1 MTTSQRQSAGLRR
14 AKARSPR
21 TSKALPANLKN
32 VGADAAK
39 EIGDKFEQLES
50 DVNSK
55 QESVWHT
62 LASKYVEARKGLDD
76 RIEELQAENNCLVD
90 KAIGAIKAVINTIRQ
105 LAAMLMNTLARVA
118 HVVGDI
124 IKHPVRFLGNLVEGV
139 KGGILRF
146 KNNILDHLREGLMGW
161 LFGALAEG
169 GEEVPDKF
177 DLQGIIKLLLSLFGL
192 TWTNIRNRIVKQIG
206 EKAMGAIEKGVD
218 IFQKIASG
226 GVAALWQM
234 LIDKWATSKRWPH
247 QSPRSRRR
255 CASRR
260 RWRR

>member
-1 MTTSQRQSAGLRR
+1 MRR
-14 AKARSPR
+14 NEPK
-21 TSKALPANLKN
+21 
-32 VGADAAK
+32 
-39 EIGDKFEQLES
+39 
-50 DVNSK
+50 
-55 QESVWHT
+55 
-62 LASKYVEARKGLDD
+62 RKGLDD
-76 RIEELQAENNCLVD
+76 RIEELQAENKGLVD

-146 KNNILDHLREGLMGW
+146 KDNILDHLRKGLMGW
-161 LFGALAEG
+161 LFGALTEG
-169 GEEVPDKF
+169 GVEVPDKF

-218 IFQKIASG
+218 IFQ
-226 GVAALWQM
+226 
-234 LIDKWATSKRWPH
+234 R
-247 QSPRSRRR
+247 SPAGESLR
-255 CASRR
+255 CGRC
-260 RWRR
+260 

>member
-1 MTTSQRQSAGLRR
+1 VPKAFESYVSQKMSPYKEDRYSGWLGGLRW
-14 AKARSPR
+14 AKDKLVGMPDDVNRFYEAGREIYLKQMDGVISR
-21 TSKALPANLKN
+21 VADTVGDDLTAAKRRIASGKSEIASYVKSLPANLKN

-55 QESVWHT
+55 QESVVDT

-169 GEEVPDKF
+169 GEEVRT
-177 DLQGIIKLLLSLFGL
+177 SS
-192 TWTNIRNRIVKQIG
+192 TC
-206 EKAMGAIEKGVD
+206 KA
-218 IFQKIASG
+218 
-226 GVAALWQM
+226 
-234 LIDKWATSKRWPH
+234 
-247 QSPRSRRR
+247 
-255 CASRR
+255 
-260 RWRR
+260 